1 MDPQA
6 ITQGSI
12 EAFRRN
18 VTEHYFDFEGRVGRS
33 EFWLYVLAVVVI
45 QIAVAI
51 VDGILGTRILRG
63 LLSLALFLPNL
74 GMGARRL
81 HDTNNTAWMLLLPA
95 IPAIIGLILMVTIIL
110 WFLAIIA
117 WLVTAVCAIYLI
129 YLYAQ
134 PGTSGPNQYGPEP
147 SKPITPSAKPAT

>member
-6 ITQGSI
+6 IIQASI

-18 VTEHYFDFEGRVGRS
+18 VTEHYLDFQGRVGRS
-33 EFWLYVLAVVVI
+33 EFWLYVLAVVVL

-51 VDGILGTRILRG
+51 VDGIVGTSILRG

-81 HDTNNTAWMLLLPA
+81 HDTNNTAWLLLLPA
-95 IPAIIGLILMVTIIL
+95 VPTAIALVLLFTIIL

-117 WLVTAVCAIYLI
+117 WLVAAACVIYLI

-134 PGTSGPNQYGPEP
+134 PGTAGPNQYGPEP
-147 SKPITPSAKPAT
+147 TNPVTPSTKAAA